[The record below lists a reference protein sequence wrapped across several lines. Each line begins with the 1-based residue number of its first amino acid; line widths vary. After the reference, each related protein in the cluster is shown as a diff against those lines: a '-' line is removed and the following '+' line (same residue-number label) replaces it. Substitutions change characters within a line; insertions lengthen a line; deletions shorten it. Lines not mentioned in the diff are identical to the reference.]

1 MSPRHDPLT
10 QTGPKRTPAWR
21 VWAVTAITVVA
32 SIGAIPL
39 VAAAEDGANGGTE
52 GDSSSDAAGTDG
64 GDAATDTTT
73 TTTTVPVDTT
83 TTTTSTSTT
92 STTTTTVPVD
102 TTTTTTTTV
111 PVVPS
116 ETTTTTTTPAV
127 TTTTTTVP
135 AATVPTATTT
145 TTTLPVEPEPTARGV
160 TVFPE
165 QMQHILATIRY
176 LESRGIYTLPPNK
189 GNASGAYQFIG
200 TTWGNYAGYAHA
212 YLAPPHIQDERA
224 AADVNKFLAQWNND
238 VSMIPVMWYFPIA
251 AREEWRMD
259 VVPSPQHGNVL
270 TIREYQTRW
279 LGVFAFISGQPVE
292 PLLTGEQ
299 AQTEAGM
306 APLVPEPVGDEPSIA
321 YPVLGPSRAAIP
333 QCDDAEEIQVADVD
347 GSNGQELSGPSR
359 ADIEAAGLCTEHAP
373 AVVFGVKLQPI
384 TAVADGIVTG
394 IVDEPGTNTPIT
406 VTITSEAGISYI
418 YAGFND
424 DNPGT
429 SDGNAPDHLRL
440 TALAQI
446 GKQVRAGQIIGFMG
460 DTEPLPVGI
469 RSDVPT
475 DATVVIDADAV
486 APHIRLTMIDINGNP
501 IDAFGPVVDA
511 LFRQSCSVSIGQ
523 WSVPANGSGHEAVT
537 IETTDNN
544 DEIDSEWVITST
556 GQVTASGWAA
566 MVNPNAGCGFTPAA
580 AHGPGAEGTNVGHAH
595 WFTPIDLPTE
605 VWVRLALQ
613 DELTAPGGLL
623 QPG

>member
-10 QTGPKRTPAWR
+10 PTGPTRTPAWR
-21 VWAVTAITVVA
+21 VWAVTAATVIA

-39 VAAAEDGANGGTE
+39 VAAAEDGTE
-52 GDSSSDAAGTDG
+52 GGSSGNAAGSG
-64 GDAATDTTT
+64 EAATDTTT
-73 TTTTVPVDTT
+73 TTTVPVETT
-83 TTTTSTSTT
+83 TTTTSSTTTSTT
-92 STTTTTVPVD
+92 STTTTTVPVETTTTTTTPIAPPETTTTTTAPAA

-111 PVVPS
+111 PVAP
-116 ETTTTTTTPAV
+116 
-127 TTTTTTVP
+127 TTTTTVP
-135 AATVPTATTT
+135 A
-145 TTTLPVEPEPTARGV
+145 EPEPTARGV
-160 TVFPE
+160 TVYPE
-165 QMQHILATIRY
+165 QIQHILATIRY
-176 LESRGIYTLPPNK
+176 LESRGIYTHPPNK

-200 TTWGNYAGYAHA
+200 STWANYAGYAHS

-224 AADVNKFLAQWNND
+224 ALDVNKFLDQWDND
-238 VSMIPVMWYFPIA
+238 VSMIPVMWYLPIA
-251 AREEWRMD
+251 AREPWRMD

-292 PLLTGEQ
+292 PLLSGEQ
-299 AQTEAGM
+299 AQTQAGM
-306 APLVPEPVGDEPSIA
+306 APLVPEPVGNTPSIA
-321 YPVLGPSRAAIP
+321 FPVLGPSRAAIP

-359 ADIEAAGLCTEHAP
+359 ADIEAAGLCTDQAP

-384 TAVADGIVTG
+384 TAVADGIVTDV
-394 IVDEPGTNTPIT
+394 VDEPGTNTPIT

-440 TALAQI
+440 TALAEI

-460 DTEPLPVGI
+460 DTEPLPVGV

-475 DATVVIDADAV
+475 DATVVIDPDAV

-511 LFRQSCSVSIGQ
+511 LFRQSCTVSIGQ
-523 WSVPANGSGHEAVT
+523 WSVPTNGSGHEAVT

-566 MVNPNAGCGFTPAA
+566 MVNPNSGCSFTPAS